1 MPGSRDKRPM
11 GHIAYLRKQFKSIN
25 TNDYIKTLFKRRKS
39 KASGVKIA
47 SSKENI
53 DIKKL
58 LYWKQSSVA
67 N

>member
-25 TNDYIKTLFKRRKS
+25 TNDYIKTLIKRRKS
-39 KASGVKIA
+39 KASGVKMA